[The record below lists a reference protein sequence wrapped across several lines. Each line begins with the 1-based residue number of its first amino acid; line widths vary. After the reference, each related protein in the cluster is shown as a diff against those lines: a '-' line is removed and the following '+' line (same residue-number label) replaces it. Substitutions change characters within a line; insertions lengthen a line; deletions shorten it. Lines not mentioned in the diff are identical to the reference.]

1 MSARVLNREKLQKKL
16 ERLPAAAKT
25 AIMEAMAKS
34 ADDIVRI
41 AKSLVPVDKG
51 DLQKSIGWVWGSKA
65 PRGSISLGTVR
76 QGSLVLTIFAGNDE
90 AYYARYIEF
99 GTQKMAAQPFFYVS
113 YRARRKSAKSRISRA
128 ISKAAKKVAASG

>member
-1 MSARVLNREKLQKKL
+1 MTVIGRDKLQKKL

-41 AKSLVPVDKG
+41 AKSLAPVDDG
-51 DLQKSIGWVWGSKA
+51 DLRKSIGWVWGNKA
-65 PRGSISLGTVR
+65 PRGSISLGNVR
-76 QGSLVLTIFAGNDE
+76 QGSLALTIFAGNDD
-90 AYYARYIEF
+90 AFYARWIEF

-128 ISKAAKKVAASG
+128 INKAAKRVAASG